1 MQEGK
6 LNAAQQKALIFLAS
20 SCILWNA
27 PLSKNAPSAV
37 FSRWKRWARTVHPD
51 KTLRPM
57 TSVEL
62 TIYTLGRSP
71 ELMDVSDK
79 NEKLEVYMF
88 ALAIMSDLGAFR
100 AKASFD
106 FDLPSDMMTLVQ
118 NAARM
123 ARTTINDPQTKALLK
138 QAASS
143 LQSRSGRVHVTM
155 LDLFQKWRRQSADSR
170 SRSPGQKLPKARPK
184 SRSRSRSKRRSTS
197 QSKHPAKGRSKS
209 RSNSRSKSHSK
220 SHSRAKSHKR
230 ARSHSSAQ
238 QASKAKKHQK
248 LLTTSPYQSP
258 LSDITLSP

>member
-20 SCILWNA
+20 SCIQWNA
-27 PLSKNAPSAV
+27 PLSKNAPSAI

-170 SRSPGQKLPKARPK
+170 SRSTGQKLPKARSK

-197 QSKHPAKGRSKS
+197 QSKQRSKGRSKGRSKS
-209 RSNSRSKSHSK
+209 R
-220 SHSRAKSHKR
+220 SRAKSHKR